1 MGPSKYLDLP
11 DELWIVVSAFPLIGI
26 FQVFVFIPII
36 PEMLE
41 RLQVDLGIVEG
52 EDETVDNAL
61 NDKVNDAYGFVYAFS
76 NFVSPLI
83 GSAVL
88 GWAGER

>member
-76 NFVSPLI
+76 NFVSPLV

>member
-1 MGPSKYLDLP
+1 MGPSQYLNLP
-11 DELWIVVSAFPLIGI
+11 DKLWIVVSAFPLIGI

-52 EDETVDNAL
+52 EDEKVDNAL
-61 NDKVNDAYGFVYAFS
+61 NDKVNDAYGFIYAFA

-83 GSAVL
+83 GSAV
-88 GWAGER
+88 

>member
-1 MGPSKYLDLP
+1 MMGLP
-11 DELWIVVSAFPLIGI
+11 DELWIVVSAFPIIGI
-26 FQVFVFIPII
+26 FQVFIFIPII

-52 EDETVDNAL
+52 EDEAVDNAL
-61 NDKVNDAYGFVYAFS
+61 NDKVNDSIGFIFAFA

-83 GSAVL
+83 GASVLDAV
-88 GWAGER
+88 GER

>member
-1 MGPSKYLDLP
+1 M
-11 DELWIVVSAFPLIGI
+11 VSAFPLIGI